1 MEYRA
6 DRYGIVHVPMG
17 RVSFSVEDLVEN
29 YSALINE
36 LLRVKPSSAK
46 GKYVK
51 SVAFSS
57 SMGPGVKVDPTM
69 VRNLLDD

>member
-1 MEYRA
+1 
-6 DRYGIVHVPMG
+6 MG
-17 RVSFSVEDLVEN
+17 RVSFSVENLVEN